1 MTAVPFDTLK
11 LARALRDQGKFTQD
25 QAEGMAQAFAEAVQA
40 DLATKGDI
48 STLAS
53 KSDIARLD
61 GRMTLQQWM
70 LGFVLAFL
78 VAIVMKLFLH

>member
-25 QAEGMAQAFAEAVQA
+25 QAEGMAQAFAEAVQT

-61 GRMTLQQWM
+61 GRMNLTQWM